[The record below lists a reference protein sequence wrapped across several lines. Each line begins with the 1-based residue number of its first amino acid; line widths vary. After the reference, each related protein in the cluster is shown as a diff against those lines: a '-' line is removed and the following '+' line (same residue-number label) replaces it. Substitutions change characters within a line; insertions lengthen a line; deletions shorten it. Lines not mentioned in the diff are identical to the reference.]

1 MANKLEGK
9 LRKKFDVISVSVV
22 APHECQISAKIGN
35 RWITVCRFAVDEE
48 LNNILTMFEVNYEI
62 VKRNFH

>member
-35 RWITVCRFAVDEE
+35 RWITVAG
-48 LNNILTMFEVNYEI
+48 LQ
-62 VKRNFH
+62 